1 MGSGGFKPGAR
12 NRRATRTVAGQ
23 APWHRRASLGRSL
36 CTGTR
41 RAGELGDGRAAPHLT
56 HVLLLG
62 GRSSLRPFRRDGRLG
77 LCFVRA
83 LIRGLEGLVS
93 RAVRDLGRKEA
104 DDSSRAAASSPPAQP
119 PRPGPR
125 PALPSEQAQL
135 VGTRRRVRHGPD
147 PPSGQDAH
155 WCGCDVA
162 PSARCLREESS
173 SGKPTLAVTSDG
185 LRDPGPCVSSRP
197 CSGPPAYGGGA
208 GAAMGRG
215 HTAKSGLPRAFPQDQ
230 EPGFQTPRTPSS
242 LRDHP
247 VGFRPPRP
255 QGPPEGW
262 AGQARRGLLRGPEKE
277 VDSGAK
283 EVTHRSDFVPPA
295 FIRQPP
301 VRPGRAS
308 PSGRTRHLPHLTRSF
323 RRNQ

>member
-1 MGSGGFKPGAR
+1 MWV
-12 NRRATRTVAGQ
+12 RRSPLGTLPKRGVEFRKTYPRGDQ
-23 APWHRRASLGRSL
+23 RRASG
-36 CTGTR
+36 
-41 RAGELGDGRAAPHLT
+41 P
-56 HVLLLG
+56 
-62 GRSSLRPFRRDGRLG
+62 
-77 LCFVRA
+77 RA
-83 LIRGLEGLVS
+83 LRFFPALLRSTCLRGG
-93 RAVRDLGRKEA
+93 GGGGGGH
-104 DDSSRAAASSPPAQP
+104 
-119 PRPGPR
+119 GPR
-125 PALPSEQAQL
+125 
-135 VGTRRRVRHGPD
+135 
-147 PPSGQDAH
+147 AH
-155 WCGCDVA
+155 CQ
-162 PSARCLREESS
+162 
-173 SGKPTLAVTSDG
+173 
-185 LRDPGPCVSSRP
+185 
-197 CSGPPAYGGGA
+197 
-208 GAAMGRG
+208 G
-215 HTAKSGLPRAFPQDQ
+215 HSAKSGLPRAFPQDQ
-230 EPGFQTPRTPSS
+230 EPGFQTHRTPSS